1 MPLMPRRSSRRG
13 IRKRVLTVREFMSE
27 KLGPAFHSMKDLGI
41 YARNRPITCCRTCL
55 HAELQEELNGGEYVA
70 YHEQNVPHNK
80 EDWDKPF
87 EEIYLQHS
95 LAEERT
101 DAVRNTFLKHG
112 MVVDWKGEHDRTIV
126 LRMPRPSY
134 HMAWA
139 KLRTFVRMRGI
150 FWYWHTE
157 AMKRVFEDPD
167 FEETNGYRMRSKIT
181 YDERTETCSTGPG
194 GPPGVTNNFNAVSFA
209 RCLEWHRP
217 PPSRYQSE
225 DWKLFDDDEGLFED
239 DPEGKLLFECAMN
252 GQPLKKA
259 GFTEPVVLSED
270 GETPEKL
277 KGVKLDTI
285 AFRGNVIRLRCAS
298 MLDGPLDTF
307 RTYNAVA
314 GNCFTIA
321 ELYKVF
327 AEHMGWV
334 FRCEAHQKKLSID
347 HCFFEGLFKV
357 QYDPVV
363 YEAHWGS

>member
-1 MPLMPRRSSRRG
+1 MPRRPSRRCT
-13 IRKRVLTVREFMSE
+13 RKRVLTFREFVDK
-27 KLGPAFHSMKDLGI
+27 KLGPALLSIKEMGI
-41 YARNRPITCCRTCL
+41 YARNRPITCCGTCL
-55 HAELQEELNGGEYVA
+55 HAELQEDLEGGEYIA
-70 YHEQNVPHNK
+70 YHQQSVPRDK
-80 EDWDKPF
+80 EEWDKPF
-87 EEIYLQHS
+87 EDIYLQHRLEDKS
-95 LAEERT
+95 V
-101 DAVRNTFLKHG
+101 DAVRSTFLKHG
-112 MVVDWKGEHDRTIV
+112 LMVDWDGDPKYSIV

-134 HMAWA
+134 EPAWA

-194 GPPGVTNNFNAVSFA
+194 GAPGVTDNFDAISFI
-209 RCLEWHRP
+209 RCLEWLRT

-252 GQPLKKA
+252 GQPLKKV
-259 GFTEPVVLSED
+259 GFTEPAAFSED
-270 GETPEKL
+270 GETEENL
-277 KGVKLDTI
+277 KGAKLDTI

-298 MLDGPLDTF
+298 MLDGPLDAF
-307 RTYNAVA
+307 RAYNAVA

-327 AEHMGWV
+327 TEHMNWV
-334 FRCEAHQKKLSID
+334 FRCEAHQKKLSLD

-357 QYDPVV
+357 QDDPVV